1 MKLQRQSI
9 KLGSEYRGKWQFC
22 ILDKNAE
29 ELERVENI
37 LCAMDTGFSIGGKE
51 KTWHDYCDLCPLYEE
66 GMGCGFMIDIDD
78 VPAFKA
84 AFKLAKAKK

>member
-1 MKLQRQSI
+1 MKLQRESI
-9 KLGSEYRGKWQFC
+9 NLGSEYRGKWLFY
-22 ILDKNAE
+22 IHDKNPE
-29 ELERVENI
+29 ELERVEDI
-37 LCAMDTGFSIGGKE
+37 LCTMDTGFSIGGKE

-66 GMGCGFMIDIDD
+66 GMGSGFMIDIDD